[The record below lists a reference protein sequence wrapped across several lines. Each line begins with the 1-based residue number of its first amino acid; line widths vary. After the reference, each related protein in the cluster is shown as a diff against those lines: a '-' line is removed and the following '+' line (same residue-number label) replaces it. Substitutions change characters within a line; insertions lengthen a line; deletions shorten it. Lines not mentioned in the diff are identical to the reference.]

1 MKTQELQLLYIFDAI
16 MTERSVTRAAER
28 LSMTQPAVSNAISR
42 MRHVWNDPLFVR
54 KGRNIEPTS
63 YARSLWDQ
71 VGGPMF
77 ALTNAVHATQFEPG
91 ESRRKFR
98 IAATDVIVELIW
110 RQLIELLER
119 EAPGI
124 DLHAVPYTPEGTHDA
139 LREAHVD
146 LAVGVLNHHD
156 HSLRSSWLFDGGYA
170 LAMRA
175 DHPLAGK
182 QITMDEFLEARHLL
196 VSMSG
201 DAHGFVDSYLDQ
213 KGKSRRIAAT
223 VNHFSIV
230 PEILRETNLIASVP
244 EMISQDC
251 GFVNG
256 LWMGDLPFDVDPTS
270 LYLIWH
276 ARHDRDPGVIWIR
289 DNIERLLQER
299 WHDVMTNSPCRRT
312 IKKVAEQNVKAVSN

>member
-28 LSMTQPAVSNAISR
+28 LAMTQPAVSNAISR
-42 MRHVWNDPLFVR
+42 MRHIWNDPVFVR

-63 YARSLWDQ
+63 YALSLWDQ

-77 ALTNAVHATQFEPG
+77 ALTNAVSATQFDPG
-91 ESRRKFR
+91 TSKRKFR
-98 IAATDVIVELIW
+98 LAVTDMIVEMVWRPLIK
-110 RQLIELLER
+110 LLEE
-119 EAPGI
+119 EAPGV
-124 DLHAVPYTPEGTHDA
+124 DVHAVPYTPEGTHEN

-146 LAVGVLNHHD
+146 LAVGMLNQHD
-156 HSLRSSWLFDGGYA
+156 HSLRSTWLFQGGYV
-170 LAMRA
+170 LAMRE

-182 QITMDEFLEARHLL
+182 KITMEEFLEARHLL
-196 VSMSG
+196 VTMSG

-213 KGKSRRIAAT
+213 KGLSRRIATT

-230 PEILRETNLIASVP
+230 PQVLRETNLIAAVP
-244 EMISQDC
+244 ELISQDC

-256 LWMGDLPFDVDPTS
+256 LWMGELPFEVDPTS

-276 ARHDRDPGVIWIR
+276 ARHDRDPGVIWMKGH
-289 DNIERLLQER
+289 IERLLQQR
-299 WHDVMTNSPCRRT
+299 WHEIMASPKC
-312 IKKVAEQNVKAVSN
+312 

>member
-16 MTERSVTRAAER
+16 MTERSVTRAADR
-28 LSMTQPAVSNAISR
+28 LAMTQPAVSNAISR
-42 MRHVWNDPLFVR
+42 MRQIWNDPLFVR

-63 YARSLWDQ
+63 YALSLWDQ
-71 VGGPMF
+71 VGNPMY
-77 ALTNAVHATQFEPG
+77 ALTNAVSATQFDPG
-91 ESRRKFR
+91 TSKRKFR
-98 IAATDVIVELIW
+98 VAATDMIIEMIW

-119 EAPGI
+119 EAPGV
-124 DLHAVPYTPEGTHDA
+124 DLHAVPYTPDGSHNA

-146 LAVGVLNHHD
+146 LAIGVLTQHD
-156 HSLRSSWLFDGGYA
+156 HSLRSSWLFEGGYV
-170 LAMRA
+170 LAMRE

-182 QITMDEFLEARHLL
+182 RISMEEFLEARHLL

-213 KGKSRRIAAT
+213 KGQSRRIAAT
-223 VNHFSIV
+223 VNHFSTV
-230 PEILRETNLIASVP
+230 PQILRETNLIAAVP
-244 EMISQDC
+244 ELISQDC

-256 LWMGDLPFDVDPTS
+256 LWMSELPFEVDPTS

-289 DNIERLLQER
+289 DHVERLLRER
-299 WHDVMTNSPCRRT
+299 WHEIMSASPCSGM
-312 IKKVAEQNVKAVSN
+312 AKARIA